1 MGERV
6 RRGSKELAVEGAGT
20 RPGRGL
26 KYRVIWGFLMPDT
39 PYMFKQAR
47 GTDQPRLQGL
57 LLGSREA
64 GGGRRG
70 PRPGSVP
77 CDLSPAE
84 EAERQGRRVESFFAS
99 TSDEAAKAKLGSSR
113 ICAWV
118 CA

>member
-26 KYRVIWGFLMPDT
+26 KYRVIWGFLMPNT

-64 GGGRRG
+64 GGGGLG
-70 PRPGSVP
+70 PG
-77 CDLSPAE
+77 LYPATFPRQKKQRDRE
-84 EAERQGRRVESFFAS
+84 EG
-99 TSDEAAKAKLGSSR
+99 
-113 ICAWV
+113 
-118 CA
+118 